1 MPQGE
6 EDMRDNHHSRAT
18 AGRQRRRIIALV
30 AAAVLTTGASVAL
43 APSAF
48 AALLAT
54 STSVSASPANSTAGT
69 SVTLTATVGITGLG
83 GAGITPTGSVS
94 FSANG
99 VGTTTQLGSA
109 ALNSC
114 VLSSCTATLK
124 TTAIPWG
131 STSVTASYPG
141 DGVVG
146 PSSGS
151 TPVSVTQP
159 VPQPTGTSTSR
170 TCPAGVDCETGYV
183 NTTSTGLDTDS
194 QPSSSQQTVTESLD
208 TSGKNL
214 HCHQN
219 TDAQVGNLGTFD
231 TTATDS
237 SKTVH
242 YLGKGNVA
250 TKMLSYYGQHPAYL
264 GCFGSP
270 HPFNGYI
277 GGTYQAAQTVSE
289 QGEVLYEAQ
298 LANCATHAALPCF
311 TLTQNVNGTVT
322 MNVSAPSG
330 DPKVIV

>member
-1 MPQGE
+1 
-6 EDMRDNHHSRAT
+6 MRDNDHPRVN
-18 AGRQRRRIIALV
+18 AGRQRRRIIPLV
-30 AAAVLTTGASVAL
+30 AAAVLTAGASLAL

-48 AALLAT
+48 SAVLST
-54 STSVSASPANSTAGT
+54 STSVSASPANSTVGT
-69 SVTLTATVGITGLG
+69 PVTLTATVGITGLG
-83 GAGITPTGSVS
+83 GAGVTPTGSVS
-94 FSANG
+94 FSASG

-109 ALNSC
+109 PLGTC
-114 VLSSCTATLK
+114 LLSSCTAKL
-124 TTAIPWG
+124 TTTSIPWG

-151 TPVSVTQP
+151 TPVTVTQP
-159 VPQPTGTSTSR
+159 VPKPTGTSTSR

-183 NTTSTGLDTDS
+183 NTSSTGLDTDS

-219 TDAQVGNLGTFD
+219 TDAQVGNLAAFA

-250 TKMLSYYGQHPAYL
+250 SKMLTYYAQHPAYL

-277 GGTYQAAQTVSE
+277 GGTYQPAQTVSE

-298 LANCATHAALPCF
+298 LPNCATHAVLPCF
-311 TLTQNVNGTVT
+311 TLTQNANGTAT